1 MDAIDIVRI
10 NYVKE
15 LLAKKVREDSRDMF
29 SFRPI
34 KLNSGLIE
42 HAEGSAQVELGATK
56 VLCGI
61 KLSAGEPMHD
71 TPDLGSMAVMAELLP
86 LASANYETGPP
97 SPSSIELARVV
108 DRGIRAAECIDLA
121 SLFIED
127 KKVWCVYLDLYVLNY
142 DGNLFDAG
150 YLAAMSALLNARM
163 PKYEDGAIVWSDRSR
178 KLKINNIATS
188 TTFCKIGNDILLD
201 PTRNE
206 EDAADARLTV
216 STDGKYIRA
225 MQKGLGG
232 SFSVSEVEEVIGGS
246 FKKHDALKAIL
257 TKE

>member
-1 MDAIDIVRI
+1 M
-10 NYVKE
+10 
-15 LLAKKVREDSRDMF
+15 
-29 SFRPI
+29 
-34 KLNSGLIE
+34 
-42 HAEGSAQVELGATK
+42 
-56 VLCGI
+56 
-61 KLSAGEPMHD
+61 
-71 TPDLGSMAVMAELLP
+71 
-86 LASANYETGPP
+86 
-97 SPSSIELARVV
+97 
-108 DRGIRAAECIDLA
+108 
-121 SLFIED
+121 
-127 KKVWCVYLDLYVLNY
+127 LNY